1 VTFAIFCVVDGDP
14 CPFQPTQKGTD
25 YLLAPRRKTSSFF
38 ILPFALPLEFEF
50 FLLLC
55 VPLRETHPIFANPGF
70 RQIHRAQLEKS
81 ITRLIA
87 CSPRP
92 RPSSGRR
99 HPMERLIKIAADL
112 LDFCEAR
119 ILGEYQE
126 PGSATRMKT
135 IHRRPRRTRR
145 WEVVEPASSLT
156 KFLCEL

>member
-92 RPSSGRR
+92 RPSSGRW
-99 HPMERLIKIAADL
+99 LTAQIAETYA
-112 LDFCEAR
+112 
-119 ILGEYQE
+119 
-126 PGSATRMKT
+126 
-135 IHRRPRRTRR
+135 RTRII
-145 WEVVEPASSLT
+145 ELDSLPGESNR
-156 KFLCEL
+156 L